1 METAKYPLPMTKRE
15 LEERGIGRPDFILV
29 SGDAYI
35 DHPSF
40 GTAIIGRIL
49 ERAGFSVAVIAQPN
63 WKSLDDFTAL
73 GEPRLGFLVN
83 AGNVDSM
90 VANYTVAK
98 RKRDYD
104 YYSPGGKAGRRPD
117 RAVIVYCQKIREAY
131 GDIPIVIGGI
141 EASLRRF
148 AHYDYW
154 QGKIRRSILVDSGA
168 DLLSYGM
175 GERSL
180 LRIAELLDRG
190 IPVRKIRDVAGT
202 VIFAESEYKPKGAY
216 IALPSYHKVAAD
228 KEKYAASFKMQYQNC
243 DAVGGKILV
252 EAYDEGILVQ
262 NPPSAPLTTKELD
275 DLASIPYTR
284 KAHPI
289 YGKDGI
295 PALEEV
301 EFSITHNRGCFGGC
315 AFCAIAYHQG
325 RAVTSR
331 SMESVLEEVEYLTT
345 LPDFKGYIHD
355 IGGPTA
361 NFRQGPCK
369 AVAEG
374 KKGVCANRRC
384 LTPTPCPNL
393 LVDHSEYIELLRR
406 AAAVKGVKKVFVR
419 SGIRHDYVMAD
430 KAHGGRFIEALAK
443 RHVSGQ
449 LRAAPEH
456 ICPEVLHFMGKPSYE
471 VYQRFVER
479 FDAASKKAGL
489 EQYVVPY
496 LMSSHP
502 GSTMQSAEKMARY
515 MQQHKLKSDQVQDF
529 YPTPG
534 TAATVMY
541 WSGLD
546 PFTGKKVY
554 VATSPEEKKAQR
566 ALLGKPAMAMKKKS
580 VPVKPRRKGAN
591 AKRKRK

>member
-1 METAKYPLPMTKRE
+1 MELAKHPLPVTAAE
-15 LEERGIGRPDFILV
+15 LGGSQPDFIIV

-49 ERAGFSVAVIAQPN
+49 ERAGFSVAIIPQPN
-63 WKSLDDFTAL
+63 WRNTQDFERF
-73 GEPRLGFLVN
+73 GCPRLGFLVN
-83 AGNVDSM
+83 GGNIDSM

-98 RKRDYD
+98 RRRDYD
-104 YYSPGGKAGRRPD
+104 YYSPGGKPGLRPD
-117 RAVIVYCQKIREAY
+117 RAVIVYCNRIRQAY
-131 GDIPIVIGGI
+131 GDVPIVIGGI

-154 QGKIRRSILVDSGA
+154 DNKIRRSILLDSGA
-168 DLLSYGM
+168 DILSYGM
-175 GERSL
+175 GERSI
-180 LRIAELLDRG
+180 LRIAQLLDRG
-190 IPVRKIRDVAGT
+190 IPVKKIKDVPGT
-202 VIFAESEYKPKGAY
+202 VVLADRDYKPKGGY
-216 IALPSYHKVAAD
+216 IALPGFRAVSAD
-228 KEKYAASFKMQYQNC
+228 KEKYAASFKAQYRNC
-243 DAVGGKILV
+243 DAVAGKVLC
-252 EAYDEGILVQ
+252 EAYDEGLLLQ
-262 NPPSAPLTTKELD
+262 NPPAAPLNTAELD
-275 DLASIPYTR
+275 DLAQIAYTR
-284 KAHPI
+284 KPHPI
-289 YGKDGI
+289 YQKEGV
-295 PALEEV
+295 PALAEV

-331 SMESVLEEVEYLTT
+331 SMDSVVEEVELLAS

-361 NFRQGPCK
+361 NFRTGPCK

-374 KKGVCANRRC
+374 KKGVCADRRC

-393 LVDHSEYIELLRR
+393 IKDHSEYIELLRR
-406 AAAVKGVKKVFVR
+406 ASAVKGVKKVFVR

-430 KAHGGRFIEALAK
+430 RAHGGRFIEVLAK

-449 LRAAPEH
+449 LRTAPEH
-456 ICPEVLHFMGKPSYE
+456 ICPEVLTLMGKPSYE
-471 VYQRFVER
+471 VYEKFVDK
-479 FDAASKKAGL
+479 FNAASRKAGL

-502 GSTMQSAEKMARY
+502 GSTMKSAQRLAQY
-515 MQQHKLKSDQVQDF
+515 MKQHKLHSEQVQDF

-541 WSGLD
+541 YTGID
-546 PFTGKKVY
+546 PFNGKKVY
-554 VATSPEEKKAQR
+554 VANSPNEKKAQR
-566 ALLGKPAMAMKKKS
+566 ALLSGRITPPRRPVPRKKK
-580 VPVKPRRKGAN
+580 
-591 AKRKRK
+591 

>member
-1 METAKYPLPMTKRE
+1 MTKRE

-301 EFSITHNRGCFGGC
+301 EFSITHN
-315 AFCAIAYHQG
+315 
-325 RAVTSR
+325 
-331 SMESVLEEVEYLTT
+331 
-345 LPDFKGYIHD
+345 
-355 IGGPTA
+355 
-361 NFRQGPCK
+361 
-369 AVAEG
+369 VA
-374 KKGVCANRRC
+374 
-384 LTPTPCPNL
+384 
-393 LVDHSEYIELLRR
+393 
-406 AAAVKGVKKVFVR
+406 
-419 SGIRHDYVMAD
+419 
-430 KAHGGRFIEALAK
+430 
-443 RHVSGQ
+443 
-449 LRAAPEH
+449 
-456 ICPEVLHFMGKPSYE
+456 
-471 VYQRFVER
+471 
-479 FDAASKKAGL
+479 
-489 EQYVVPY
+489 
-496 LMSSHP
+496 SSF
-502 GSTMQSAEKMARY
+502 S
-515 MQQHKLKSDQVQDF
+515 
-529 YPTPG
+529 
-534 TAATVMY
+534 
-541 WSGLD
+541 
-546 PFTGKKVY
+546 
-554 VATSPEEKKAQR
+554 
-566 ALLGKPAMAMKKKS
+566 
-580 VPVKPRRKGAN
+580 
-591 AKRKRK
+591 